1 MILVVTFQNVKYEH
15 LKHQG
20 SGSGQSSTIKTHKGI
35 SLQECA
41 EYCNLE
47 TKCAGFTYLDDKRC
61 RLKSKFKKQDKIQ
74 NDRDSYV
81 KLSGV

>member
-15 LKHQG
+15 LRNQG
-20 SGSGQSSTIKTHKGI
+20 SGSGHEIKTHKGI

>member
-15 LKHQG
+15 LENQG
-20 SGSGQSSTIKTHKGI
+20 SGTGYAMKTHKGI